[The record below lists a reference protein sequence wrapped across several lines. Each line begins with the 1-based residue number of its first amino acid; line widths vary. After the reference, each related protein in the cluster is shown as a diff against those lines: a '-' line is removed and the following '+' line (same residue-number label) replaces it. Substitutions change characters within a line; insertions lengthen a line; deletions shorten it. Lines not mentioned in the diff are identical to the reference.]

1 MTEQYLPVLL
11 LILIAAFTVLLILA
25 LNAWLGPKKRH
36 RQDFDSK
43 FTPFECGSDL
53 LQENNRRISI
63 RFYLIALLFVLFDL
77 EAILLYPWALIGRSM
92 GNVSYVVISVFMFF
106 LLVAFVFA
114 YRRKALDW
122 R

>member
-11 LILIAAFTVLLILA
+11 LIIIAALTVSLILI
-25 LNAWLGPKKRH
+25 LNALFGPKKRH
-36 RQDFDSK
+36 RKDFPSK

-53 LQENNRRISI
+53 LQDNNRRVSI

-77 EAILLYPWALIGRSM
+77 EGILLYPWAIVGRSI
-92 GNVSYVVISVFMFF
+92 GKVAFIEIFVFLFF
-106 LLVAFVFA
+106 LIVAFIYA

>member
-11 LILIAAFTVLLILA
+11 YIVIAALTAGLILL
-25 LNAWLGPKKRH
+25 LNALLGPKKKH
-36 RQDFDSK
+36 RTDYPSK
-43 FTPFECGSDL
+43 STPFECGSDL
-53 LQENNRRISI
+53 LQENNRRVSI

-77 EAILLYPWALIGRSM
+77 EGILLYPWAVVARSIGKIA
-92 GNVSYVVISVFMFF
+92 YIEISIFLFF
-106 LLVAFVFA
+106 LIVAFIFA

>member
-11 LILIAAFTVLLILA
+11 LLLIITLVTGLILL
-25 LNAWLGPKKRH
+25 LNSLLGPKAKH
-36 RQDFDSK
+36 RKDYPSK
-43 FTPFECGSDL
+43 ATPFECGSDL
-53 LQENNRRISI
+53 LQENNQRVSI

-77 EAILLYPWALIGRSM
+77 EGILLYPWAVVARSIGRIA
-92 GNVSYVVISVFMFF
+92 YIEIFIFLFF
-106 LLVAFVFA
+106 LIVAFIYA

>member
-11 LILIAAFTVLLILA
+11 YILVAALTAGLILL
-25 LNAWLGPKKRH
+25 LNALLGPKKKH
-36 RQDFDSK
+36 RKDFPSK
-43 FTPFECGSDL
+43 LTPFECGSDL
-53 LQENNRRISI
+53 LQDNNRRVSI

-77 EAILLYPWALIGRSM
+77 EGILLYPWAVVARSIGKIA
-92 GNVSYVVISVFMFF
+92 YIEIFIFLFF
-106 LLVAFVFA
+106 LIVAFIYA

>member
-11 LILIAAFTVLLILA
+11 FIIIAALTAAIILL
-25 LNAWLGPKKRH
+25 LNKLLGPKERH
-36 RQDFDSK
+36 RKDYPSK
-43 FTPFECGSDL
+43 ATPFECGSDL
-53 LQENNRRISI
+53 LQDNNRRVSI

-77 EAILLYPWALIGRSM
+77 EGILLYPWAVVGRSL
-92 GNVSYVVISVFMFF
+92 GKIAIIEIFIFLFF
-106 LLVAFVFA
+106 LIVAFIYA

>member
-11 LILIAAFTVLLILA
+11 YIIIATLTVVLILL
-25 LNAWLGPKKRH
+25 LNALLGPKKKH
-36 RQDFDSK
+36 RKDFPSK
-43 FTPFECGSDL
+43 WTPFECGSDL
-53 LQENNRRISI
+53 LQDNNRRVSI

-77 EAILLYPWALIGRSM
+77 EGVLLYPWAVIGRSL
-92 GNVSYVVISVFMFF
+92 GKIAIIEIFIFLFF
-106 LLVAFVFA
+106 LIIEFIYA